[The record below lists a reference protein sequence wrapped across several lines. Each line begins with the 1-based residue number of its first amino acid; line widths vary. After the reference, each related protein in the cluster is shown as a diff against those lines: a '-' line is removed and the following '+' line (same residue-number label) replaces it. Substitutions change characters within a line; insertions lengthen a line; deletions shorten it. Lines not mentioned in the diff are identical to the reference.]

1 MFDMTESF
9 LEQASNITT
18 NLTIEYPV
26 GGSAKRIDIKLETK
40 LYELNFN
47 IRSKAAGVTFPTHI
61 MCDYKF
67 KH

>member
-1 MFDMTESF
+1 MTEKF
-9 LEQASNITT
+9 LEEAATITSSSMKI
-18 NLTIEYPV
+18 LYPV

-47 IRSKAAGVTFPTHI
+47 IRSKAAGVTYPTHI

>member
-1 MFDMTESF
+1 MTESF
-9 LEQASNITT
+9 LTEASTITSPE
-18 NLTIEYPV
+18 LTIYYPV

-40 LYELNFN
+40 MYELNFN
-47 IRSKAAGVTFPTHI
+47 IRSKAAGVTYPTHI